1 MNLGDGGWILY
12 DVCPI
17 LLFSA
22 ADLAFI
28 SIWNLSARTLRAPWW
43 YAGCRDNNA
52 DKLKDKL
59 SLRYPVC
66 VY

>member
-28 SIWNLSARTLRAPWW
+28 SIWNLSARTLRAP
-43 YAGCRDNNA
+43 
-52 DKLKDKL
+52 
-59 SLRYPVC
+59 
-66 VY
+66 